1 MHSLISSSFPSPSS
15 ALSALGWDASFDAL
29 FTEHA
34 AAGLVPARVVRVD
47 RGRCD
52 VLTASGPVRA
62 ASRGLPHSDAAHTV
76 CTGDWAA
83 LRPGPEPDLIAL
95 LPRRGAITRAGADRT
110 SRGQVLAANVDT
122 VVVAV
127 SLADVLK
134 AGRIE
139 RLLALAWDSGA
150 RPVVALTK
158 LDLADDS
165 AAAHAEVTGLAP
177 GVDIVA
183 TSSATGEGL
192 DVLAATVT
200 GTTVLLGPSGAGKST
215 LANALL
221 GQDRMDTGAVR
232 AADGKGRHTTVH
244 RELLVLPGGGVLIDT
259 PGLRGIGLQ
268 GAADGVEQVF
278 AEIHEL
284 AQGCAFRDCTHASE
298 PGCAVQD
305 AIASGQL
312 SERRLAGYRKLQRE
326 SAWAAARE
334 TARPTGKRS
343 EFHKSITRHQRATRR
358 FFDQQQ

>member
-1 MHSLISSSFPSPSS
+1 M
-15 ALSALGWDASFDAL
+15 LSALGWDASFDAL

-52 VLTASGPVRA
+52 VLTAVGLVRA
-62 ASRGLPHSDAAHTV
+62 ASRDSGHSDPAQAV

-83 LRPGPEPDLIAL
+83 LRPGPEPELVAL
-95 LPRRGAITRAGADRT
+95 LPRRSALTRAGADRT
-110 SRGQVLAANVDT
+110 SHGQVLAANVDT

-127 SLADVLK
+127 SLADALK

-150 RPVVALTK
+150 RPVIALTK

-183 TSSATGEGL
+183 TSSTTGEGL

-221 GQDRMDTGAVR
+221 GQDHMVTGSVR

-268 GAADGVEQVF
+268 DAAEGVEQVF
-278 AEIHEL
+278 AEIQEY
-284 AQGCAFRDCTHASE
+284 ARGCAFRDCAHGSE
-298 PGCAVQD
+298 PGCAVQE

-326 SAWAAARE
+326 SARAAARAS
-334 TARPTGKRS
+334 ARPTGKRS
-343 EFHKSITRHQRATRR
+343 ELHKSITRHQRATRR

>member
-1 MHSLISSSFPSPSS
+1 M
-15 ALSALGWDASFDAL
+15 SALGWDASFAAL

-34 AAGLVPARVVRVD
+34 AAGLVPARVARVD

-52 VLTASGPVRA
+52 VLTAAGPVRA
-62 ASRGLPHSDAAHTV
+62 ASRGPAHSDPAHAV

-83 LRPGPEPDLIAL
+83 LRPGPEPDLVAL
-95 LPRRGAITRAGADRT
+95 LPRRSAITRAGADRT

-127 SLADVLK
+127 CLADALK

-139 RLLALAWDSGA
+139 RLLTLARDSGA
-150 RPVVALTK
+150 RPVIALTK

-165 AAAHAEVTGLAP
+165 AAAHAEIGALAP
-177 GVDIVA
+177 GVDTVA

-192 DVLAATVT
+192 DVLTATLT

-278 AEIHEL
+278 AEIHER

-298 PGCAVQD
+298 PGCAVQE
-305 AIASGQL
+305 AIAEGQL

-343 EFHKSITRHQRATRR
+343 EFRKAITRHQRATRR